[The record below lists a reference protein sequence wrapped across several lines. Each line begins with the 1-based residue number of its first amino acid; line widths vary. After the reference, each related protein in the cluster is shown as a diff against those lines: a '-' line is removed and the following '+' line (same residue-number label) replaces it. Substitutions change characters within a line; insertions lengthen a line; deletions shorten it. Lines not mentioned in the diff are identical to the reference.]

1 MCVGGGGGVEGM
13 GGEGGRE
20 GRELGGGGG
29 RGEWGGR
36 EGREWWGRRKRV
48 EGREEERAERGEES
62 AIITLPTYWYVQL
75 CDELRALDL
84 TTVRLK
90 AYIDQLLA
98 VVLES
103 SPCLLEGLPR
113 IQQNSGLKMELFS
126 LASLTEV
133 R

>member
-1 MCVGGGGGVEGM
+1 M
-13 GGEGGRE
+13 
-20 GRELGGGGG
+20 
-29 RGEWGGR
+29 
-36 EGREWWGRRKRV
+36 
-48 EGREEERAERGEES
+48 
-62 AIITLPTYWYVQL
+62 
-75 CDELRALDL
+75 
-84 TTVRLK
+84 RLK

-133 R
+133 SQNPGRGVLSYSRIDNQGS